1 MRHIGSHF
9 TELNP
14 IITMSKSTNDF
25 DFELDLIFSG
35 QKNPVEAF
43 GQIGKMYERLLSI
56 DQQILYNILPSA
68 KLEYD
73 LIELEYSSIKSKVNQ
88 ILKSIPDDILKD
100 ILNPAKLFGH
110 ILVYVKKRLI
120 KATENNEVQSV
131 KSLQK
136 ITNDINKEIKKLPTT
151 TIILEVNNYFV
162 LNAINELCLEGRK
175 LKKDEYYDY
184 KSKAGN
190 ARIGNSSSVNMAKLL
205 YELGGQT
212 LEQQRIETLKVKTLD
227 LLSDKASWKLIRQGK
242 QIEVKILH
250 KEWLDDYHNR
260 KIVIQPNDYLKLDLK
275 ITYTSNSN
283 NLKPVVSYEA
293 LHVLEV
299 IPPDQIEGTNQ
310 HILFDT

>member
-1 MRHIGSHF
+1 
-9 TELNP
+9 
-14 IITMSKSTNDF
+14 MSKSTKDF

-43 GQIGKMYERLLSI
+43 GQIAKMYERLLSI

-68 KLEYD
+68 KLEYE
-73 LIELEYSSIKSKVNQ
+73 LIDLEYSSIKSKVNQ
-88 ILKSIPDDILKD
+88 ILKSIPDDVLKD
-100 ILNPAKLFGH
+100 ILNTAKLFGH
-110 ILVYVKKRLI
+110 LLVYVKKRLI
-120 KATENNEVQSV
+120 KATETNEVQSV
-131 KSLQK
+131 ESLQK

-151 TIILEVNNYFV
+151 TIIILEVNNYFV
-162 LNAINELCLEGRK
+162 LNAINELSIEGRK
-175 LKKDEYYDY
+175 LKKEEYFDY

-190 ARIGNSSSVNMAKLL
+190 ARIGNNSSVNMAKLL

-275 ITYTSNSN
+275 ITYTTNSN
-283 NLKPVVSYEA
+283 TLKPIVSYEA
-293 LHVLEV
+293 LQVLEV

-310 HILFDT
+310 HNLFNE

>member
-1 MRHIGSHF
+1 
-9 TELNP
+9 
-14 IITMSKSTNDF
+14 MSKSTKDF

-43 GQIGKMYERLLSI
+43 GQIAKMYERLLSI

-68 KLEYD
+68 KLEYE
-73 LIELEYSSIKSKVNQ
+73 LIDLEYSSIKSKVNQ
-88 ILKSIPDDILKD
+88 VFKSIPDDVLKD

-110 ILVYVKKRLI
+110 LLVYAKKRII
-120 KATENNEVQSV
+120 KATETNEVQSV
-131 KSLQK
+131 ESLQK

-151 TIILEVNNYFV
+151 TIIILEVNNYFV
-162 LNAINELCLEGRK
+162 LNAINELSIEGHK
-175 LKKDEYYDY
+175 LKKEEYFDY

-190 ARIGNSSSVNMAKLL
+190 ARIGNNSSVNMAKLL

-212 LEQQRIETLKVKTLD
+212 LEQRRIETLKVKTLD

-250 KEWLDDYHNR
+250 KGWLDDYHNR

-275 ITYTSNSN
+275 ITYTTSSNT
-283 NLKPVVSYEA
+283 LKPIVCYEA
-293 LHVLEV
+293 LQVLEV
-299 IPPDQIEGTNQ
+299 IPPEQIEGTNQ
-310 HILFDT
+310 HNLFDV

>member
-1 MRHIGSHF
+1 
-9 TELNP
+9 
-14 IITMSKSTNDF
+14 MSKSTKDF

-43 GQIGKMYERLLSI
+43 GQIAKMYERLLSI

-68 KLEYD
+68 KLEYE
-73 LIELEYSSIKSKVNQ
+73 LIDLEYSSIKSKVNQ
-88 ILKSIPDDILKD
+88 ILKSIPDDVLKD

-110 ILVYVKKRLI
+110 LLVYVKKRLI
-120 KATENNEVQSV
+120 KATETNEVQSV
-131 KSLQK
+131 ESLQK

-151 TIILEVNNYFV
+151 TIIILEVNNYFV
-162 LNAINELCLEGRK
+162 LNAINELSIEGRK
-175 LKKDEYYDY
+175 LKKEEYFDY

-190 ARIGNSSSVNMAKLL
+190 ARIGNNSSVNMAKLL

-275 ITYTSNSN
+275 ITYTTNSN
-283 NLKPVVSYEA
+283 TLKPIVSYEA
-293 LHVLEV
+293 LQVLEV

-310 HILFDT
+310 HNLFNE

>member
-1 MRHIGSHF
+1 
-9 TELNP
+9 
-14 IITMSKSTNDF
+14 MSKSTKEF

-68 KLEYD
+68 KLEYE
-73 LIELEYSSIKSKVNQ
+73 LIDLEYSSIKSKVNQ
-88 ILKSIPDDILKD
+88 ILKSIPDDVLKD

-110 ILVYVKKRLI
+110 LLVYVKKRLI
-120 KATENNEVQSV
+120 KATETNEVQSV
-131 KSLQK
+131 ESLQK

-151 TIILEVNNYFV
+151 TIIILEVNNYFV
-162 LNAINELCLEGRK
+162 LNAINELSLEGRK
-175 LKKDEYYDY
+175 LKKEEYFDY

-227 LLSDKASWKLIRQGK
+227 LLSDKACWKLIRQGK

-275 ITYTSNSN
+275 ITYTTNSN
-283 NLKPVVSYEA
+283 TLKPIVSYEA
-293 LHVLEV
+293 LQVLEV

-310 HILFDT
+310 HNLFDG

>member
-1 MRHIGSHF
+1 
-9 TELNP
+9 
-14 IITMSKSTNDF
+14 MSKSSKDF

-68 KLEYD
+68 KLEYE
-73 LIELEYSSIKSKVNQ
+73 LIDLEYSSIKSKVNQ
-88 ILKSIPDDILKD
+88 ILKSIPDDVLKD

-110 ILVYVKKRLI
+110 LLVYVKKRLI
-120 KATENNEVQSV
+120 KATETNEVQSV
-131 KSLQK
+131 ESLQK

-151 TIILEVNNYFV
+151 TIIILEVNNYFV
-162 LNAINELCLEGRK
+162 LNAINELSLEGRK
-175 LKKDEYYDY
+175 LKKEEYFDY

-260 KIVIQPNDYLKLDLK
+260 KIIIQPNDYLKVDLK
-275 ITYTSNSN
+275 ITYTTNSN
-283 NLKPVVSYEA
+283 TLKPIVSYEA
-293 LHVLEV
+293 LQVLEV
-299 IPPDQIEGTNQ
+299 IPPDQIEGPNQ
-310 HILFDT
+310 HNLFDG

>member
-1 MRHIGSHF
+1 
-9 TELNP
+9 
-14 IITMSKSTNDF
+14 MSKSTKDF

-43 GQIGKMYERLLSI
+43 GQIAKMYEKLLSI

-68 KLEYD
+68 KLEYE
-73 LIELEYSSIKSKVNQ
+73 LIDLEYSSIKSKVNQ
-88 ILKSIPDDILKD
+88 ILKSIPDDVLKD

-110 ILVYVKKRLI
+110 LLVYIKKRLI
-120 KATENNEVQSV
+120 KATETNEVQSV
-131 KSLQK
+131 ESLQK
-136 ITNDINKEIKKLPTT
+136 VTNDINNEIKKLPST
-151 TIILEVNNYFV
+151 TIIVLEINNYFV
-162 LNAINELCLEGRK
+162 LNAINELATEARK
-175 LKKDEYYDY
+175 LKKEEYFEY

-190 ARIGNSSSVNMAKLL
+190 AKIGNSSSLNMAKLL

-260 KIVIQPNDYLKLDLK
+260 KIVIQPNDYLKVDLK
-275 ITYTSNSN
+275 ITYTTNAN
-283 NLKPVVSYEA
+283 TLKPIVSYEA
-293 LHVLEV
+293 LKILEV
-299 IPPDQIEGTNQ
+299 IPPDTIEGTNQ
-310 HILFDT
+310 NNLFDN